1 MSQHPPR
8 QPAMVNRW
16 LELVRWAPTTTAGAT
31 TCTNDMNEP
40 INGGIGLFGETPT
53 TYVGGNVT

>member
-1 MSQHPPR
+1 
-8 QPAMVNRW
+8 MVNRW
-16 LELVRWAPTTTAGAT
+16 LELVRWAPTTTAGAM